1 VSESF
6 AISQGTQ
13 TIAFTPPGAQVF
25 TPGGTVTLNASAS
38 SGLAVGFTSTT
49 TGVCTTSGTNG
60 ATVTFVSAGSCA
72 ITASQA
78 GDANYAAAEVS
89 ESFAISQGTQT
100 ITFTPPAA
108 QVFTPGG
115 TVTLNASAS
124 SGLPVSF
131 TSTTTGV
138 CTTSGTNGAT
148 VSFVAVG
155 TCAITARQ
163 AGDANYDPAEDVERS
178 FDIGQDSQ
186 TIIFPD
192 PVQTNFVPGQQ
203 VALTATAS
211 SGLPVQFSSLT
222 QDACTVTTDGLAS
235 FVKPGA
241 CIIAADQP
249 GNATFAPAA
258 RVSKT
263 LNIGGVNPAVE
274 VELITKMQAARA
286 RALVLT
292 QPDLAPLLDASS
304 EDSTALSLS
313 SKGSEFDL
321 IRTGGPLWS
330 RLSGSIT
337 EQTNGAREHYVQLSF
352 GTHITAGAQSILGVM
367 ATFDS
372 IRISDPAGQAEGTG
386 WLIGPYFVTRLG
398 TSDAILELR
407 SLTGLT
413 DDRIAQEGVP
423 FSSFEGKRSLLMAKL
438 SGTVAVDDSLT
449 LSPSMSLASVDQASA
464 AYLAFGGTPIPSVNT
479 SYRQA
484 ALNLNLKHVSTNSY
498 GLLTVTGGLGLFMD
512 DVSGVGDGQGITYAF
527 GLAQQIGDDTN
538 ISIDVLGQRDV
549 VNDANM
555 IGLSLTFESRF

>member
-1 VSESF
+1 
-6 AISQGTQ
+6 
-13 TIAFTPPGAQVF
+13 
-25 TPGGTVTLNASAS
+25 
-38 SGLAVGFTSTT
+38 
-49 TGVCTTSGTNG
+49 
-60 ATVTFVSAGSCA
+60 
-72 ITASQA
+72 
-78 GDANYAAAEVS
+78 
-89 ESFAISQGTQT
+89 
-100 ITFTPPAA
+100 
-108 QVFTPGG
+108 
-115 TVTLNASAS
+115 
-124 SGLPVSF
+124 
-131 TSTTTGV
+131 
-138 CTTSGTNGAT
+138 
-148 VSFVAVG
+148 
-155 TCAITARQ
+155 
-163 AGDANYDPAEDVERS
+163 
-178 FDIGQDSQ
+178 
-186 TIIFPD
+186 
-192 PVQTNFVPGQQ
+192 
-203 VALTATAS
+203 
-211 SGLPVQFSSLT
+211 
-222 QDACTVTTDGLAS
+222 
-235 FVKPGA
+235 
-241 CIIAADQP
+241 
-249 GNATFAPAA
+249 
-258 RVSKT
+258 
-263 LNIGGVNPAVE
+263 
-274 VELITKMQAARA
+274 MQAARA

-321 IRTGGPLWS
+321 IRKGGPLWS

-352 GTHITAGAQSILGVM
+352 GTHIPAGAQSILGVM

-438 SGTVAVDDSLT
+438 SGSVAVDDSLT

-464 AYLAFGGTPIPSVNT
+464 AYFAFGGTPIPSVNT

-484 ALNLNLKHVSTNSY
+484 ALNLNLKHVSTNTY

-512 DVSGVGDGQGITYAF
+512 DVSGVEDGQGITYAF
-527 GLAQQIGDDTN
+527 GLAQQIGDDTS
-538 ISIDVLGQRDV
+538 ISIDVLGQRDL